1 MFTDDPLLDDLDEE
15 IEVAYCEECLQPYW
29 NEDDLGL
36 CKRCRKNSE
45 NSDYKKGNI
54 KWKQK

>member
-1 MFTDDPLLDDLDEE
+1 MFTDDPILDDLDDE

-36 CKRCRKNSE
+36 CKRCRKNSD
-45 NSDYKKGNI
+45 NSDYKKGNN
-54 KWKQK
+54 KWKQR